1 MQQTAKYKLKQNS
14 QEVMFPTD
22 YNSIL
27 EQLDQFDPLPYA
39 KTRNYGD
46 GGVSKLSPYIS
57 RGVISTQ
64 QVFEQLKAK
73 NYSFSS
79 IEKFV
84 QELAWR
90 DYWQQVWVSK
100 GDTINEDLK
109 HTQADVLHKEIPEAL
124 VQAKTGIEVVDQ
136 AISQLEGTGYMHN
149 HMRMYVA
156 AIACNQGKSHWLT
169 PAHWMFYHLLDAD
182 WASNALSWQWVA
194 GSNANKKYIANQEN
208 INKYFH
214 SNQQGTFLDTT
225 YEEIAT
231 MSCPDILKETTSP
244 ELKVHLP
251 QLEDIQIDPKLP
263 TCIYN
268 EYNLD
273 PQWRQDEQVNR
284 VFLFEPSRFEQ
295 YPMSPQTIEFIIN
308 LSKNIKGIQVYVGSF
323 NSLVESYN
331 LDEIIYKEHPL
342 NQHYQGIV
350 DGRDWLS
357 SVTGYYPSFFKFWNK
372 CKKEIKY

>member
-1 MQQTAKYKLKQNS
+1 MQQTTQYKLKQNS

-90 DYWQQVWVSK
+90 DYWQQVWISK
-100 GDTINEDLK
+100 GDAINEDLR

-156 AIACNQGKSHWLT
+156 TIACNQGKSHWLT
-169 PAHWMFYHLLDAD
+169 PARWMFYHLLDAD

-214 SNQQGTFLDTT
+214 SNQQGTFLDNT

-231 MSCPDILKETTSP
+231 MSCPDILKETISP

-251 QLEDIQIDPKLP
+251 QSEEIQIDPQLP

-284 VFLFEPSRFEQ
+284 VLLFEPSRFEQ

-308 LSKNIKGIQVYVGSF
+308 LSKNINGIQVYVGSF
-323 NSLVESYN
+323 NSLVESYK